1 MTDSSPQTTE
11 SAPRIRRSDERGV
24 QDLGWSVNRMTFSFA
39 DYYDPD
45 WMHLHRIRLRDS
57 GMDVRKCGRVE
68 VKHLHTSILPD
79 VQTRTEHA
87 EFVLDPLRVL
97 IESRIDPNEGFSEHP
112 HRHAEIVS
120 YVTECTFNRSIWGQ
134 KGSRSGDRSDCCIDR
149 LYAIDHAGFGEIPR
163 LRCAALGMTLPKIDC
178 LILHEGTLRHR
189 DSNGHEADIERGEMQ
204 LISAGRRGM
213 VHQETNPRTEPEA
226 HYQMWFIPDRDDTS
240 FAYHERKPSVEARR
254 GQFHTY
260 VSPDGRGD
268 TMPVHTDA
276 FVDAG
281 LFAPDD
287 RPSHA
292 LPPGRGAW
300 VQAVD
305 GIVSVGGVT
314 LRTGDGAGV
323 TNPTALRFSF

>member
-45 WMHLHRIRLRDS
+45 WMRF
-57 GMDVRKCGRVE
+57 G
-68 VKHLHTSILPD
+68 
-79 VQTRTEHA
+79 
-87 EFVLDPLRVL
+87 PLRVL

-120 YVTECTFNRSIWGQ
+120 YVTE
-134 KGSRSGDRSDCCIDR
+134 
-149 LYAIDHAGFGEIPR
+149 
-163 LRCAALGMTLPKIDC
+163 
-178 LILHEGTLRHR
+178 GTLRHR
-189 DSNGHEADIERGEMQ
+189 DGNGHEADIGPGEMQ

-276 FVDAG
+276 FVYAG

-300 VQAVD
+300 VQVVD
-305 GIVSVGGVT
+305 GTVSVGGVT
-314 LRTGDGAGV
+314 LRTGDGAGF
-323 TNPTALRFSF
+323 TDPTELYFAFVDESEVLLIDVRMDVPRIWG